1 MNNVKIL
8 YLTTNQ
14 ILISQIEEVTSEL
27 GEPDCKLIEPFVI
40 CDDGTLSPWLL
51 DYTNQNDFMISSD
64 KLLTIADPNSKLKTK
79 YEELFEVSVVLRDPK
94 SETILIRQ
102 CAAGER
108 WEGLWDFPRFEC
120 AVKNPTKPTTDEIS
134 KIKDEIKK
142 LTNQHAIQP
151 AWLTQLKHGVTKYR
165 ITLNCFEAHV
175 SQRAQAKSLNL
186 QWVHADDLD
195 SIPLSVTGRKL
206 AKAIS

>member
-64 KLLTIADPNSKLKTK
+64 KLLTIADPNSKLK
-79 YEELFEVSVVLRDPK
+79 
-94 SETILIRQ
+94 
-102 CAAGER
+102 
-108 WEGLWDFPRFEC
+108 
-120 AVKNPTKPTTDEIS
+120 
-134 KIKDEIKK
+134 IK
-142 LTNQHAIQP
+142 
-151 AWLTQLKHGVTKYR
+151 V
-165 ITLNCFEAHV
+165 
-175 SQRAQAKSLNL
+175 
-186 QWVHADDLD
+186 
-195 SIPLSVTGRKL
+195 
-206 AKAIS
+206 